1 MRRVSRLQEHEFC
14 SCNKEVIGTR
24 ICSDNITEME
34 YIMNNKIVKEII
46 SWVLIIV
53 IAFVLA
59 MAINK
64 WVIYKISSP
73 TPSMENT
80 FMVEEKVVILRLAY
94 LFQDPERGDI
104 VVFENPEEEDG
115 DDYIK
120 RIIGL
125 PGETVEGH
133 DGVVYIDGQPIEEDY
148 LREDMEGS
156 FGPYEI
162 PEGHYW
168 MMGDNRNESGDSRYW
183 VDKFVPRKDIRGKAL
198 FKYPDFTWFRDI
210 DYSVDK

>member
-1 MRRVSRLQEHEFC
+1 MK
-14 SCNKEVIGTR
+14 NKVI
-24 ICSDNITEME
+24 
-34 YIMNNKIVKEII
+34 KEII
-46 SWVLIIV
+46 SWVV
-53 IAFVLA
+53 ILVVAFALA

-80 FMVEEKVVILRLAY
+80 FLVGEKVVIFRPSY
-94 LFQDPERGDI
+94 LFQEPKRGDI
-104 VVFENPEEEDG
+104 VVFANPEEADG

-133 DGVVYIDGQPIEEDY
+133 DGEVYINGQPLEENY
-148 LREDMEGS
+148 LREYMEGS

-162 PEGHYW
+162 PEGYYW

-183 VDKFVPRKDIRGKAL
+183 DDKFVPRKDIRGEAL
-198 FKYPDFTWFRDI
+198 FKYPDFTWFGNV
-210 DYSVDK
+210 DYSLDE

>member
-1 MRRVSRLQEHEFC
+1 METIMK
-14 SCNKEVIGTR
+14 NKV
-24 ICSDNITEME
+24 
-34 YIMNNKIVKEII
+34 VKEII
-46 SWVLIIV
+46 SWVLIFV
-53 IAFVLA
+53 FAFLLA
-59 MAINK
+59 MAVNK

-80 FMVEEKVVILRLAY
+80 FLVGEKVVILRLAY
-94 LFQDPERGDI
+94 LFQKPERGDI
-104 VVFENPEEEDG
+104 VVFANPEEADG

-133 DGVVYIDGQPIEEDY
+133 DGMVYIDGQPLEENY
-148 LREDMEGS
+148 LREYMEGS

-183 VDKFVPRKDIRGKAL
+183 DDKYVPRKDIRGEAL
-198 FKYPDFTWFRDI
+198 FKYPDFTWFHDI